1 MEWIR
6 EFASFDDISFSY
18 LKICSNLLQFKP
30 WQFGTVKNW
39 DRKERYLPV
48 AKANSP
54 VRLDADLMAEATRHG
69 QLFNRSAAETI
80 EYWASLGKRVEKV
93 VNPDVLLE
101 IQSGAMNI
109 DVKPARVNSVESES
123 VFYQIEKRRK
133 AGVLNQFVK
142 QDHPVYQASKSHPGL
157 LEQILPDGSVKTGR
171 FKNGKFHSVNAK
183 DKDKKKEKLK

>member
-1 MEWIR
+1 M
-6 EFASFDDISFSY
+6 
-18 LKICSNLLQFKP
+18 
-30 WQFGTVKNW
+30 
-39 DRKERYLPV
+39 

-80 EYWASLGKRVEKV
+80 EYWASLGKRVGKV

-109 DVKPARVNSVESES
+109 DVKPARVNRVESES
-123 VFYQIEKRRK
+123 VFYQVEKRRK

-142 QDHPVYQASKSHPGL
+142 RDYPVYQVSTSQPGL

-171 FKNGKFHSVNAK
+171 FKNGKFHSVK
-183 DKDKKKEKLK
+183 DKIKVKEKLK